1 MNKRMTDR
9 GEMAACLATVCPP
22 LMTQLKAVD
31 QVQQATLD
39 FVQWCLAGAFWWTG
53 DVVAHFAD
61 DGVACGKDSVALSA
75 MHQVPGALMA
85 GLDRAEADGATTHL
99 MDPVVEALYGQ
110 LLMSSE
116 REEAAAAA
124 LIRLLS

>member
-75 MHQVPGALMA
+75 MHQVPGALM
-85 GLDRAEADGATTHL
+85 EALASPDL
-99 MDPVVEALYGQ
+99 LDPVVQALYGQ
-110 LLMSSE
+110 LMTSSV

-124 LIRLLS
+124 LVRYSKKMVQFC